1 MSDGVD
7 LKGQH
12 DTELCAHEQLCD
24 REVYAFDL
32 CQKHWARDRRRGEQV
47 PKFRRYSI
55 GRHDLG
61 ETVGDRRWCSGCLSL
76 VKLDSM
82 GTCLNAQISRQR
94 ARMTGWSQE
103 DYDLALIEQGNRCW
117 LCGEPPGAN
126 GLHADHDHATGS
138 KRRLLCGS
146 CNRALGLFR
155 DNPAVLIKAADYVG
169 GFDG

>member
-1 MSDGVD
+1 MADGIDV
-7 LKGQH
+7 LERH
-12 DTELCAHEQLCD
+12 DTELCASSDLCD

-32 CQKHWARDRRRGEQV
+32 CQRHYARDRKRGELI
-47 PKFRRYSI
+47 KFQRYAA

-61 ETVGDRRWCSGCLSL
+61 ERVGGQRWCSLCRSL
-76 VKLDSM
+76 VKLDSE
-82 GTCLNAQISRQR
+82 GTCMNAQIARQR

-117 LCGEPPGAN
+117 LCGSPPGAQ

-146 CNRALGLFR
+146 CNRGLGYFR